1 MKPGPDAVYYC
12 NMEALTP
19 QQRLRHRE
27 LAILLRPLVS
37 EFRELDDGFSAVIHS
52 TNDLGLY
59 IEEFMA
65 LEQLCCPF
73 FNLSYDKITESKAG
87 AVLTITGPGDIKPF
101 IRSEFGITENEI
113 LP

>member
-37 EFRELDDGFSAVIHS
+37 EFRELDDGFSAVIRS
-52 TNDLGLY
+52 PDDLGLY

-73 FNLSYDKITESKAG
+73 FNLSLDKVTDIKGESILK
-87 AVLTITGPGDIKPF
+87 ITGPGEIKPF

>member
-27 LAILLRPLVS
+27 LATMLRSLVS
-37 EFRELDDGFSAVIHS
+37 GFNELENGYTAVIHS
-52 TNDLGLY
+52 PDNQGSY
-59 IEEFMA
+59 IEEFMV